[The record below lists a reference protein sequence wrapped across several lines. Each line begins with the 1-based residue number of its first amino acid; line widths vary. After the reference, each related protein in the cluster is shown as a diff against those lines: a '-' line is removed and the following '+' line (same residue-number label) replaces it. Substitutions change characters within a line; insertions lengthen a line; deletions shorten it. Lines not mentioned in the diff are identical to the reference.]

1 MKTTNPT
8 AASAWLWMAGTFIFV
23 LAATM
28 LPTIGW
34 MLAAPLVSLALGAAA
49 AWWVR
54 STPGATTLQA
64 TTSGAI
70 AGVGALAASVVAF
83 AMYGWLVGADPTIQE
98 WIRSSE
104 PNPAARI
111 PYDWVAP
118 LGASTGAFIGLAA
131 GVLNLVLAAIGGLL
145 MELSVVRGRT
155 HAHAH

>member
-1 MKTTNPT
+1 MNTTNPT
-8 AASAWLWMAGTFIFV
+8 AASAWLWIAGTFIFV

-28 LPTIGW
+28 LPTVGW
-34 MLAAPLVSLALGAAA
+34 MVTAPLVSLALGAAA

-64 TTSGAI
+64 TLSGAI

-83 AMYGWLVGADPTIQE
+83 AVYGWLFGADPTIQE

-104 PNPAARI
+104 PNPGARI
-111 PYDWVAP
+111 PYDWIAP
-118 LGASTGAFIGLAA
+118 LGASAGAFVGLAA

-145 MELSVVRGRT
+145 VELTVVRARS
-155 HAHAH
+155 HAPAH